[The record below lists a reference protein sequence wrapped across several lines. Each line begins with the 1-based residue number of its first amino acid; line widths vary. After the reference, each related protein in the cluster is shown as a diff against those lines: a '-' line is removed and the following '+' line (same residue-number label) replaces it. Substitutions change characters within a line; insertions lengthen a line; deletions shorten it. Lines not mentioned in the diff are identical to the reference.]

1 MEQSLNGSEQ
11 VICATGFRRGFRHDP
26 LLARLVAEHELE
38 TADGWLVLEPDS
50 TVPALSDAGR
60 TLAVAGAPA
69 QWAFPAADTL
79 AGAKYA
85 AHRFLGRIRS
95 CRTR

>member
-1 MEQSLNGSEQ
+1 
-11 VICATGFRRGFRHDP
+11 VICATGFLHGFRHDP
-26 LLARLVAEHELE
+26 LLARLVDEHGLE
-38 TADGWLVLEPDS
+38 TADDWLVLDADS
-50 TVPALSDAGR
+50 AVPGLGDGTR

-79 AGAKYA
+79 AGARYA
-85 AHRFLGRIRS
+85 AHRFLARIGS

>member
-1 MEQSLNGSEQ
+1 M
-11 VICATGFRRGFRHDP
+11 ICATGFRRGFRHDP
-26 LLARLVAEHELE
+26 LLARLVADHELE
-38 TADGWLVLEPDS
+38 TAGWWLVLDSDS
-50 TVPALSDAGR
+50 TVPALSNAER

-79 AGAKYA
+79 AGARYS
-85 AHRFLGRIRS
+85 AHRFLRKVKA

>member
-1 MEQSLNGSEQ
+1 
-11 VICATGFRRGFRHDP
+11 VICATGFRRGFHHDP

-38 TADGWLVLEPDS
+38 TADGWLVLDSDS
-50 TVPALSDAGR
+50 TVPVLSDETR

-79 AGAKYA
+79 AGARYA
-85 AHRFLGRIRS
+85 AHRFLRRMKA